1 MKTQTLGFEKLP
13 KWWQKILKKAGHYY
27 LDSDGYPA
35 FEWSSSDLMK
45 VIEDELQQAGEVA
58 VEEFVKVLKNTPYTT
73 KTDNST
79 SGFIE
84 RVIEKA
90 NLLKE

>member
-1 MKTQTLGFEKLP
+1 MKTQTLEELKLEARKIKYDLLDGGFKPIQFEMNNSGK
-13 KWWQKILKKAGHYY
+13 KILDKI
-27 LDSDGYPA
+27 DSLID
-35 FEWSSSDLMK
+35 
-45 VIEDELQQAGEVA
+45 QAGELA

-90 NLLKE
+90 NLLKEK